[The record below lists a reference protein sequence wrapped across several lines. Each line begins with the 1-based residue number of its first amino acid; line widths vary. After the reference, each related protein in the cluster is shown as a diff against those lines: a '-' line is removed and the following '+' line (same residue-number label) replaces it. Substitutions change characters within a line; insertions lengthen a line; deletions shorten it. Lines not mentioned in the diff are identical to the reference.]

1 MNLKKYYCRYNNYN
15 SFFWSVPR
23 AQIKFFFVFLAT
35 ATTVQEAFYSTTTSG
50 PTITG
55 TITVVANQ
63 QYQVK
68 IEVMKIDMNSNHEYV
83 SSITLN
89 GASYGTCNGNGQGQC
104 DVYQDCSVNIG
115 GHALTQNTITSSSSS
130 ISVVLTHTSSVNC
143 CACTYAGVSA
153 YAVARITLTPT

>member
-1 MNLKKYYCRYNNYN
+1 MATECRE
-15 SFFWSVPR
+15 
-23 AQIKFFFVFLAT
+23 T
-35 ATTVQEAFYSTTTSG
+35 FYSTTTPG
-50 PTITG
+50 PVITG
-55 TITVVANQ
+55 TINVVANQ

-68 IEVMKIDMNSNHEYV
+68 IEVMKIDMDDVTEYV

-89 GASYGTCNGNGQGQC
+89 GANYGTCFANGASQC
-104 DVYQDCSVNIG
+104 NVYQDCSANLG
-115 GHALTQNTITSSSSS
+115 GQALTQNTITSSSSS